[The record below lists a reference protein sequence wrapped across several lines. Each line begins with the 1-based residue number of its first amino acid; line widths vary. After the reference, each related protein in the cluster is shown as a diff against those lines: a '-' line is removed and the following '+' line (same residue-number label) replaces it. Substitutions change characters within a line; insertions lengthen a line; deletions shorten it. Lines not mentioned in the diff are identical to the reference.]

1 MHMKRPVVSVS
12 VAPGETPVTL
22 AELKS
27 HLRVDWDDEDDELQ
41 AYLEAAVETLDGPK
55 GQLASAIVSQ
65 TWHHVCGGADHWRVR
80 LTADPVALVSIKYLD
95 GDEVEQ
101 TATLAD
107 FRVESD
113 GFDYAVV
120 PVTGKSWP
128 DMACRADALR
138 ITYTTGAEVSDVPKP
153 LKQAVKLL
161 AAHWYK
167 EREHAAA
174 VNLREI
180 PFAVSTLIQPY
191 KRGFAA

>member
-1 MHMKRPVVSVS
+1 MMKRPVVIVS
-12 VAPGETPVTL
+12 ESPDDTPVSL

-27 HLRVDWDDEDDELQ
+27 HLRVDWGDEDDDIQ
-41 AYLEAAVETLDGPK
+41 AYLDAAVEALDGPK
-55 GQLASAIVSQ
+55 GQLAAPIVRQ
-65 TWHHVCGGADHWRVR
+65 TWQHTCDGAHCWRVP
-80 LTADPVALVSIKYLD
+80 LTADPVSLVSITYYD
-95 GDEVEQ
+95 ADHAQQ

-113 GFDYAVV
+113 GYDYSVV
-120 PVTGKSWP
+120 PVSGKAWP
-128 DMACRADALR
+128 GMACRDDALT
-138 ITYTTGAEVSDVPKP
+138 ITYTTGAEVADVPKP

-174 VNLREI
+174 ANLREI